1 MKARAGDVTGTLQQ
15 QLETMTTEAKKIRQ
29 AYEEGKAFRQP
40 EIDQL
45 KAEIVELKRQ
55 LSEQQQKEPA

>member
-1 MKARAGDVTGTLQQ
+1 
-15 QLETMTTEAKKIRQ
+15 MTTEVRKIRQ

-40 EIDQL
+40 EIDRL

-55 LSEQQQKEPA
+55 LSEQQQKETT

>member
-1 MKARAGDVTGTLQQ
+1 
-15 QLETMTTEAKKIRQ
+15 MTTEARKIRQ

-40 EIDQL
+40 EIDRL

-55 LSEQQQKEPA
+55 LSEQQQKESA